1 MSWFKLQN
9 VGVGNP
15 RKIMLE
21 HMKIMSKLELLEQAA
36 LKMTPSKSDSKDA
49 VSEVSERL

>member
-9 VGVGNP
+9 VGIGNA

-36 LKMTPSKSDSKDA
+36 LKMTPSKSNSKD
-49 VSEVSERL
+49 SESDISERL